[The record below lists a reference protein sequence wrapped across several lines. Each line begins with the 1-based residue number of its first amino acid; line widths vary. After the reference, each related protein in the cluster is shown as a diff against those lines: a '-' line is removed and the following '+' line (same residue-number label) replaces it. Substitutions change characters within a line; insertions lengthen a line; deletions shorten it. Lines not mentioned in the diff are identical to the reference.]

1 MPSANTD
8 SGYVLESLTFPVQVL
23 TAGVPNPDI
32 QNAEWGWDWRWKDYD
47 HLEVGLLFSGPPVD
61 ARPEKIEVSVNAVFR
76 VVGDAQTVPVAQFAH
91 GHAAALIFPYIR
103 QVVDELTSR
112 SPYGRVLLPP
122 TNVVALMSSFDVADA
137 SGNRQQRPATT

>member
-1 MPSANTD
+1 MSPANTD

-23 TAGVPNPDI
+23 TAGVPDPGV
-32 QNAEWGWDWRWKDYD
+32 QNAEWGWDWRWKDYE
-47 HLEVGLLFSGPPVD
+47 HLEVGLLFSGPPLD

-76 VVGDAQTVPVAQFAH
+76 VVGDAQTVPAAQFAH
-91 GHAAALIFPYIR
+91 GPAAALIFPYIR

-122 TNVVALMSSFDVADA
+122 TNVVALMASFAPAEA
-137 SGNRQQRPATT
+137 SGARMQRPSA